1 MNRFENK
8 AILVTGAGT
17 GIGYALCRSFAAEGA
32 TVALNDM
39 NTGLAEGAARTL
51 NDEIG
56 HERVF
61 PYVFD
66 VADTEAMRRAVERF
80 DAQCGRLDVV
90 VANAGITNYG
100 SFLEYT
106 PEAFDR
112 LASVNLRGTYFTAQ
126 AGAKAMIARQIPGR
140 IIVLSSVT
148 GVQAFLNL
156 GAYGVTKAGILMM
169 AKVIALELGS
179 YGITV
184 NALVPGITKT
194 DRTVAD
200 DPNMEQS
207 WPLVLITG
215 QVSEVEDIAAAGLFL
230 ASEEARQI
238 TGQALVV
245 DGGWVI
251 HSPLPPGHPE
261 KPAFSSQLR

>member
-1 MNRFENK
+1 MKRFENK
-8 AILVTGAGT
+8 AVLVTGAGT
-17 GIGYALCRSFAAEGA
+17 GIGYALCRSFALEGA

-39 NTGLAEGAARTL
+39 NASLAESAARTL

-56 HERVF
+56 QERVF
-61 PYVFD
+61 PYAFD
-66 VADTEAMRRAVERF
+66 VADIESMRRAVEQF

-112 LASVNLRGTYFTAQ
+112 LTSVNLRGTYFTAQ
-126 AGAKAMIARQIPGR
+126 AGARAMIARQIPGR
-140 IIVLSSVT
+140 ILVLSSVT

-156 GAYGVTKAGILMM
+156 GAYGVTKAGILIM

-207 WPLVLITG
+207 WPSVLITG